1 MPASA
6 RNRTLT
12 ATFLLTTSLTAAT
25 PTRSLSP
32 HPAEHPIASQD
43 RILLQDLER
52 RSVLYFWDES
62 DPSTGLVLD
71 RASADGGRA
80 KGPSG
85 NIASLAATGFG
96 LTAICIG
103 AEHGWIPRDQA
114 QTRVR
119 NTLEFLALK
128 ATQEH
133 GWFFHWMD
141 VSTGE
146 RKWDSEMS
154 SIDTAFA
161 LAGVLTAA
169 QYFSN
174 DPAIPKL
181 AKQIYDRVDFS
192 WMLDGNALLLSHGW
206 VHGKGFLKYKWD
218 AYSELPLLYLLAIG
232 SPTHPISPDSWYAWQ
247 RPLYSYGPYHFISGG
262 PLFTHQY
269 SEAWVDFRDRRDRG
283 FVDFFQNSVN
293 ATRANGLYCLN
304 LSKLFPLS
312 FGPDIW
318 GITASDSTKGY
329 KVYGEI
335 KQFEAV
341 DGTIAP
347 CAAGGSLM
355 FTPDISIPALRG
367 MRDHFEDRVYR
378 KYGFVDAFNPTQ
390 KWFDNDVIGIDVGI
404 TLLSAE
410 NLLTGNIWRWFMADG
425 AVPHAM
431 DLAGFS
437 EPRTPAPSRDGE
449 GAGAPAL
456 HPKPRHHS
464 HSTPQPARA
473 SAPAKETPSPAP
485 ADQHGTA
492 PASARRAARYPSRA
506 TPSLDGAP

>member
-1 MPASA
+1 MEAGMRAGA
-6 RNRTLT
+6 RS
-12 ATFLLTTSLTAAT
+12 SLTIAVSLFAASLLNAAT
-25 PTRSLSP
+25 AGHT
-32 HPAEHPIASQD
+32 IAPPD
-43 RILLQDLER
+43 RALLEDLER
-52 RSVLYFWDES
+52 RSVLYFWNES

-80 KGPSG
+80 KGPSRDV
-85 NIASLAATGFG
+85 ASIAATGFG

-103 AEHGWIPRDQA
+103 AEHHWIPRDQA

-119 NTLEFLALK
+119 NTLQFLASK
-128 ATQEH
+128 AAQEH

-154 SIDTAFA
+154 SVDTSFL
-161 LAGVLTAA
+161 LAGVVTAA
-169 QYFSN
+169 QYFS
-174 DPAIPKL
+174 DDSDIKRL
-181 AKQIYDRVDFS
+181 AKQIYDRVDFG
-192 WMLDGNALLLSHGW
+192 WMLGGDPLLLSHGW
-206 VHGKGFLKYKWD
+206 VQGKGFLKYKWE

-232 SPTHPISPDSWYAWQ
+232 SSTHPISPASWYAWQ
-247 RPLYSYGPYHFISGG
+247 RPVYSYGPYHFISGG

-269 SEAWVDFRDRRDRG
+269 SQAWVDFRNRRDRG

-293 ATRANGLYCLN
+293 ATRANDLYCLD
-304 LSKLFPLS
+304 LAKLFPLS

-341 DGTIAP
+341 DGTVAP

-355 FTPDISIPALRG
+355 FTPDISIPALRA

-378 KYGFVDAFNPTQ
+378 KYGFVDAFNPAL
-390 KWFDNDVIGIDVGI
+390 KWFDSDVVGIDVGI

-410 NLLTGNIWRWFMADG
+410 NLMTGNVWRWFMANQT
-425 AVPHAM
+425 VPHAM
-431 DLAGFS
+431 ALVGFS
-437 EPRTPAPSRDGE
+437 EPLSRVTLMPASVKPIKQPRRRSR
-449 GAGAPAL
+449 
-456 HPKPRHHS
+456 
-464 HSTPQPARA
+464 STPQPARA
-473 SAPAKETPSPAP
+473 SAPAKGTPSPAP
-485 ADQHGTA
+485 AGPRESA
-492 PASARRAARYPSRA
+492 AASSRRAARYPSPA
-506 TPSLDGAP
+506 APSPDGEP